1 MRSKRLFRS
10 SLLLA
15 LAILVPL
22 FFQPLAHAS
31 TYVGYGA
38 AASGGSCGTNCES
51 TQATTN
57 GIGETVQAPLTG
69 QLISAGIQV
78 ANGAPDK
85 IVILTAPS
93 LSLTTYGC
101 GTAGTCAFTN
111 TGQSMTVQDVEALSG
126 IVTSSFNT
134 ITLASPVSVTSG
146 TWVAIIFMLTT
157 NGNVNIIQCACAA
170 GAGQSTT
177 GDTGFTFG
185 TTNPTGSYNTA
196 GVASL
201 QGVVGGTFQS
211 VASGGGGGTV
221 AVTQCYGNCGS
232 PPITLANTNSTHT
245 INFNQTITLFYQF
258 QSNINGFLLNVTT
271 SMAKSY
277 VTLPNGPAF
286 GVYTIASCPLGQ
298 TPFSPQC
305 PGLLQAQSPGQNFF
319 SPPKGKISFSGLRI
333 PVSNGQWVGIAL
345 SAFLSGLDV
354 NDTNTNVP
362 LFQTNEGKIPNVI
375 QQPSSLGNSKVGLW
389 AWINGNVVT
398 GTGPTSPSSGNCGP
412 GLDFILACAVNSLC
426 TVVTSQC
433 QTGSSIFLIVILT
446 IFSIAVL
453 LGIFSYWL
461 PGMNFSV
468 KGMGEFAILIFI
480 GWFVAFA
487 AYGLLLPY
495 MIILMFFVIAWLFLG
510 RSRGTGPI

>member
-51 TQATTN
+51 TQA
-57 GIGETVQAPLTG
+57 
-69 QLISAGIQV
+69 
-78 ANGAPDK
+78 
-85 IVILTAPS
+85 
-93 LSLTTYGC
+93 TTYGC

-221 AVTQCYGNCGS
+221 AGTQCYGNCRS
-232 PPITLANTNSTHT
+232 PRITLANTNSTHT

-258 QSNINGFLLNVTT
+258 QSNING
-271 SMAKSY
+271 
-277 VTLPNGPAF
+277 
-286 GVYTIASCPLGQ
+286 
-298 TPFSPQC
+298 
-305 PGLLQAQSPGQNFF
+305 
-319 SPPKGKISFSGLRI
+319 
-333 PVSNGQWVGIAL
+333 
-345 SAFLSGLDV
+345 
-354 NDTNTNVP
+354 
-362 LFQTNEGKIPNVI
+362 
-375 QQPSSLGNSKVGLW
+375 
-389 AWINGNVVT
+389 
-398 GTGPTSPSSGNCGP
+398 
-412 GLDFILACAVNSLC
+412 
-426 TVVTSQC
+426 
-433 QTGSSIFLIVILT
+433 
-446 IFSIAVL
+446 
-453 LGIFSYWL
+453 
-461 PGMNFSV
+461 
-468 KGMGEFAILIFI
+468 
-480 GWFVAFA
+480 
-487 AYGLLLPY
+487 
-495 MIILMFFVIAWLFLG
+495 
-510 RSRGTGPI
+510 